1 MRQYLVLGPLEVHR
15 GGEPIDLGSPKQRSV
30 LAALLLARGAVVP
43 VHRLI
48 DTVWGAD
55 PPAAATTSLQAYVS
69 NLRRALRGDSGD
81 ASPIQRVASGYRL
94 ELGDD
99 RLDVAEFAALA
110 RSARVARDEGQWT
123 RALADA
129 ETALRLWRGE
139 LLAGELDGIDWVVAE
154 AAALTEGRLAVQE
167 VHITALLADGDTGG
181 ALADIVALR
190 ARDPLR
196 DRAVWLHMV
205 ALYRAG
211 RATEALDVYTEHT
224 RVLDEELGLEP
235 GAELVELQGAVL
247 RHDPVI
253 AAWPRPPHWSGAVE
267 VTAPHPVVT
276 DTDAGDEPVVAG
288 PPSDTIPLVGREI
301 QIDRV
306 RALLAST
313 GEPTRWLLISGPA
326 GIGKTRLAEEVS
338 RMAVGGGG
346 RVVWVRCP
354 DAEGIPAWWPLRQL
368 CRALDAEPEAV
379 LSVPPGVDAD
389 TARFAVYERVQTMLE
404 TALGAGPLTVVVDDA
419 QWADSMTLALLIYL
433 STVMRTADLSVV
445 VTVRDAEGGADVD
458 RLRSALSRA
467 SGAQLVLP
475 HLVRDEVIALVR
487 AVAGD
492 ELTPEDADTLTRRTG
507 GIPLFVAEFA
517 RLPAEERRREMVP
530 AAVRSVLDR
539 RLSSLDP
546 AVLEVITFAAV
557 LGDEV
562 DVTLLA
568 EVMDRGVAEVADCLD
583 DAIDE
588 RILVSTD
595 RGGTTR
601 FAHALLREEALA
613 AIRPLRRCRMH
624 LRVADVVAT
633 RQGPGWVLRRA
644 LHLLEATPVADARD
658 VVDACR
664 AVAEDAAARW
674 DSENAAHWL
683 GMALRTHESAGLS
696 EHDTTDRDDLLI
708 AMLAAQARA
717 GQVQM
722 VLEAVES
729 RLYEAIR
736 FGAPTTAGSL
746 AGSLIRACGA
756 WPWIGPDMENPTMH
770 AALDAAADHLSGRF
784 ESGDAKPGVAA
795 SLARVLAASAIG
807 HCYHRDGRVPAGL
820 LSRAEQ
826 IAADLAD
833 DRVTGDVLLARII
846 TYSGVADHA
855 RDCLVQA
862 EQLRRLRPG
871 DDVDEVILDTVATMA
886 TMTLGDVSR
895 TEQLVRRG
903 ISGSER
909 LRLPVLRAQLRWME
923 AAIAVWRG
931 RFDLAEEHFRTA
943 VAVHE
948 QTELYVAGSGAIAMM
963 ALAVERERLDDV
975 LEGRDVDPVV
985 WARTAPDQ
993 FGENQ
998 VVILLAAGVARI
1010 AGAEGDTELVRSMIT
1025 AWISD
1030 SDRSMIWTSLGQAV
1044 LLAQTITELG
1054 MVEYAQQFVDY
1065 LLPYRGCI
1073 ATVGHVGNVG
1083 PVALVLAELCFLL
1096 GQSELGDDL
1105 LGQAAAIAEVGEGLP
1120 ALLRARLIS
1129 AGRQAPSA
1137 HRQSALAD
1145 VETRARG
1152 IGLTRV
1158 ADGARA
1164 LLEES

>member
-1 MRQYLVLGPLEVHR
+1 MRQYLVLGPLEVR
-15 GGEPIDLGSPKQRSV
+15 RENDPIDLGSPKQRSV

-69 NLRRALRGDSGD
+69 NLRRALRGDTGD

-110 RSARVARDEGQWT
+110 RSARIARDEAQWT

-129 ETALRLWRGE
+129 ETALGLWRGE

-154 AAALTEGRLAVQE
+154 AAALVEGRLAVQE

-211 RATEALDVYTEHT
+211 RATEALDVYTEHS
-224 RVLDEELGLEP
+224 RILDEELGLEP
-235 GAELVELQGAVL
+235 GVELVELQGAIL

-267 VTAPHPVVT
+267 VTAPHSIVV
-276 DTDAGDEPVVAG
+276 DAEPVEA
-288 PPSDTIPLVGREI
+288 PMAADPSSDSLPLVGRES

-313 GEPTRWLLISGPA
+313 GESARWLLISGPA
-326 GIGKTRLAEEVS
+326 GIGKTRLAEEVATI
-338 RMAVGGGG
+338 AVGVGG

-368 CRALDAEPEAV
+368 CRALEAEPEAV

-389 TARFAVYERVQTMLE
+389 TARFAVYERVQNLLE
-404 TALGAGPLTVVVDDA
+404 TTLGSGPLTVVVDDA
-419 QWADSMTLALLIYL
+419 QWADSMTLGLLTYL
-433 STVMRTADLSVV
+433 STVMRASGLSVV
-445 VTVRDAEGGADVD
+445 VTVRDGEGGSDVD

-467 SGAQLVLP
+467 AGAHLALP
-475 HLVRDEVIALVR
+475 HLVRDEVVALVR

-492 ELTPEDADTLTRRTG
+492 EMTPEDADTLTRRTG

-539 RLSSLDP
+539 RLTSLDP
-546 AVLEVITFAAV
+546 AVLEVITHAAV
-557 LGDEV
+557 IGDEV
-562 DVTLLA
+562 DITLLA
-568 EVMDRGVAEVADCLD
+568 EVMERGIAEIADCLD

-624 LRVADVVAT
+624 LRVADVVGT
-633 RQGPGWVLRRA
+633 RPGPGWAMRRA
-644 LHLLEATPVADARD
+644 LHLLEASPVADARD

-664 AVAEDAAARW
+664 IVAEDATARW

-696 EHDTTDRDDLLI
+696 DHDTTDRDDLLI

-717 GQVQM
+717 GLVQM
-722 VLEAVES
+722 VLKEVET
-729 RLYEAIR
+729 RLHEAIR
-736 FGAPTTAGSL
+736 SGAPTTAGRL
-746 AGSLIRACGA
+746 AGSLIRSTGA
-756 WPWIGPDMENPTMH
+756 WPWIGPGIENPTLH
-770 AALDAAADHLSGRF
+770 AALDAAADHLGDQI
-784 ESGDAKPGVAA
+784 ESGDAKPGVVAG
-795 SLARVLAASAIG
+795 LARVLAASAIG
-807 HCYHRDGRVPAGL
+807 HCYNRDGAVPAGL
-820 LSRAEQ
+820 LARAEVL
-826 IAADLAD
+826 AADTAD
-833 DRVTGDVLLARII
+833 DQVVADVMLARII

-855 RDCLVQA
+855 RDCLALAQQVR
-862 EQLRRLRPG
+862 QLRPR
-871 DDVDEVILDTVATMA
+871 DDVDDVILDAVATMA

-963 ALAVERERLDDV
+963 ALAAERGRLDESLMGQDIDP
-975 LEGRDVDPVV
+975 LE
-985 WARTAPDQ
+985 WARSVPQEYGAD
-993 FGENQ
+993 Q

-1010 AGAEGDTELVRSMIT
+1010 AAAAGDDHLARSMIT
-1025 AWISD
+1025 IWSD
-1030 SDRSMIWTSLGQAV
+1030 DGRAMIWTSLGQAV
-1044 LLAQTITELG
+1044 MLAHAVADLE
-1054 MVEYAQQFVDY
+1054 MPEYAQEFIDY
-1065 LLPYRGCI
+1065 LMPYRSYI

-1083 PVALVLAELCFLL
+1083 PVALAIAELCLL
-1096 GQSELGDDL
+1096 TDQFDLCDELL
-1105 LGQAAAIAEVGEGLP
+1105 TQARNIAEVGEGEP
-1120 ALLRARLIS
+1120 ALLRVRLI
-1129 AGRQAPSA
+1129 AARRQPSSPS
-1137 HRQSALAD
+1137 RDAD
-1145 VETRARG
+1145 LVHIATRAG
-1152 IGLTRV
+1152 EIGLDQV
-1158 ADGARA
+1158 ARSART
-1164 LLEES
+1164 LLDDA